1 MTADIYVIPAGW
13 FIAFEP
19 AGALFMGVYEG
30 RQLRLVGTRQIQF
43 ENLTE
48 EIIQRQFESALSELA
63 SA

>member
-1 MTADIYVIPAGW
+1 
-13 FIAFEP
+13 
-19 AGALFMGVYEG
+19 MGVYEG